1 MALALTPKHSGRNIM
16 ARVTI
21 EDCLEKVH
29 DRFSLAIAASKRTK
43 QLMKGAAPL
52 SKRKENRY
60 VVTALRELAEGKI
73 SLHDKP

>member
-1 MALALTPKHSGRNIM
+1 MALALTLIYSGRKIM